1 VAATC
6 LAVILCT
13 GMVHLS
19 RKRFEQLVAEAL
31 KGIPADLRGALDNIE
46 VAIQDW
52 PSEEQLADAGVDE
65 DDLLFGFYH
74 GTPLPQRSP
83 MEPYM
88 LPDLI
93 TIFQGSLEEACE
105 TEDELQ
111 DEIRRT
117 VVHEIAHYF
126 GFDEEK
132 LAELGYD

>member
-1 VAATC
+1 
-6 LAVILCT
+6 
-13 GMVHLS
+13 MVHLS
-19 RKRFEQLVAEAL
+19 RKRFEQLVTEAL
-31 KGIPADLRGALDNIE
+31 KGIPAELREALDNIE
-46 VAIQDW
+46 VAIDDW
-52 PSEEQLADAGVDE
+52 PSEDQLTETGLDPDE
-65 DDLLFGFYH
+65 LLFGFYQ
-74 GTPLPQRSP
+74 GTPLPERSP
-83 MEPYM
+83 MVPYT

-105 TEDELQ
+105 TEDELR

>member
-1 VAATC
+1 
-6 LAVILCT
+6 
-13 GMVHLS
+13 MVHLS
-19 RKRFEQLVAEAL
+19 RKRFEQLVTEAL

-46 VAIQDW
+46 VAIEDW

-105 TEDELQ
+105 TEDELR

>member
-1 VAATC
+1 MA
-6 LAVILCT
+6 
-13 GMVHLS
+13 HLS
-19 RKRFEQLVAEAL
+19 RKRFEQIVTEAL
-31 KGIPADLRGALDNIE
+31 KGIPVELRGALDNIE
-46 VAIQDW
+46 VAVDDW
-52 PSEEQLADAGVDE
+52 PSEAQMADAGVND

-83 MEPYM
+83 MEPYS

-93 TIFQGSLEEACE
+93 TIFQGPLEEACE
-105 TEDELQ
+105 TEDELR

-126 GFDEEK
+126 GFDEDR

>member
-1 VAATC
+1 
-6 LAVILCT
+6 
-13 GMVHLS
+13 MVHLS
-19 RKRFEQLVAEAL
+19 RKRFEQLVTEAL

-46 VAIQDW
+46 VAIDDW
-52 PSEEQLADAGVDE
+52 PSEAQLADAGVDE

-83 MEPYM
+83 MEPYS

-93 TIFQGSLEEACE
+93 TIFQGPLEEACE
-105 TEDELQ
+105 TEDELR

-126 GFDEEK
+126 GFDEDR

>member
-1 VAATC
+1 MA
-6 LAVILCT
+6 
-13 GMVHLS
+13 HLS
-19 RKRFEQLVAEAL
+19 RKRFEQLVTEAL
-31 KGIPADLRGALDNIE
+31 KGIPADLRSALDNIE
-46 VAIQDW
+46 VAIDDW

-83 MEPYM
+83 MEPYS

-93 TIFQGSLEEACE
+93 TIFQGPLEEACE
-105 TEDELQ
+105 TEDELR

-126 GFDEEK
+126 GFDEDR

>member
-1 VAATC
+1 MA
-6 LAVILCT
+6 
-13 GMVHLS
+13 HLS

-31 KGIPADLRGALDNIE
+31 KGIPAELRKALDNIE
-46 VAIQDW
+46 VAIDDW
-52 PSEEQLADAGVDE
+52 PSEAQLADAGVDE

-83 MEPYM
+83 MEPYS

-93 TIFQGSLEEACE
+93 TIFQGPLEEACE
-105 TEDELQ
+105 TEDELR

-126 GFDEEK
+126 GFDEDR

>member
-1 VAATC
+1 
-6 LAVILCT
+6 
-13 GMVHLS
+13 MVHLS
-19 RKRFEQLVAEAL
+19 RKRFEQLVTEAL
-31 KGIPADLRGALDNIE
+31 KGIPAELREALDNIE
-46 VAIQDW
+46 VAIDDW
-52 PSEEQLADAGVDE
+52 PSEDQLTEAGLDPDE
-65 DDLLFGFYH
+65 LLFGFYQ
-74 GTPLPQRSP
+74 GTPLPERSP
-83 MEPYM
+83 MVPYT

-105 TEDELQ
+105 TEDELR

>member
-1 VAATC
+1 
-6 LAVILCT
+6 
-13 GMVHLS
+13 MVHLS
-19 RKRFEQLVAEAL
+19 RKRFEQVVTEAL
-31 KGIPADLRGALDNIE
+31 KGIPAELRGALDNIE
-46 VAIQDW
+46 VAVDDW
-52 PSEEQLADAGVDE
+52 PSEAQLADAGVDE

-83 MEPYM
+83 MEPYS

-93 TIFQGSLEEACE
+93 TIFQGPLEEACE
-105 TEDELQ
+105 TEDELR

-126 GFDEEK
+126 GFDEDR